1 MTDHQEGGQPHIDV
15 HRRIAAALADLVPA
29 DAGVPPHPY
38 LRRHLAEHAAR
49 GQVLD
54 DAHVPPALLPWESSR
69 AVRRLLATDDGN
81 PEDSRWLRTW
91 AGLEPFARTV
101 DPVSLMTSLQLAHSI
116 AGYSDAQ
123 SSRPAAFVDPPVTL
137 EWSDK
142 PTLPR
147 PWGIT
152 RYTVKA
158 MAAVQDFLGRIAL
171 TAAGDDRGN
180 LHVLR
185 PDGSNAYA
193 PLSVHDG
200 IIEHLLA
207 LPGGIV
213 VSGGTDGSVHVIDAR
228 HGRHLAEAVP
238 RRPGTWVSSLTLYR
252 PPNHPPVMLAAFSDG
267 HLAALNI
274 GTFHAT
280 EVALPEHLS
289 YPPVL
294 TGLPTPEGWDTLLY
308 TQHDEVLS
316 FDGTRSTHQLRTAAR
331 IRALVALPA
340 SASFAVGDEAGN
352 LLLGTPGTIGAAAA
366 VRTAD
371 IGQQAT
377 PPSRKAAV
385 TALMVTQVDRQT
397 ALVASDAHGTVQFW
411 ELPDFRPIGNPLP
424 AHTEPITA
432 LSSLPLGTTELLL
445 TAGADCTLRSLQLT
459 AEALSAAP
467 PVRERITASS
477 LSPTIPH
484 LLATARAGCVAIRD
498 IATQQSASTILDSVD
513 VTALAWPGING
524 TQHLAVAL
532 EDNRILVIDPTHPDS
547 DPLHELSGHDLPART
562 LVSLSAPQADL
573 LASAGPD
580 GRICLWNLRT
590 GDLLADFPDHDLS
603 VQCLATTRTHD
614 SLLLASG
621 GKDGNLRVWDT
632 HTLEQRGHT
641 IRCDQFTVND
651 LAFVPGPDGMLTL
664 ASAGQD
670 GSLKLWN
677 AVSGSQVGHFDADD
691 GELSAVT
698 ALTLTAQRQVL
709 VAAGRSSIHV
719 WEMTQG
725 ARKLLQ
731 IVTGRPIRA
740 LRTVADRRRD
750 QSSLLLA
757 TGDDGTSVFRLHLD
771 RI

>member
-1 MTDHQEGGQPHIDV
+1 MKDHQEGGQPHSDV

-29 DAGVPPHPY
+29 DPGVPPHPY

-69 AVRRLLATDDGN
+69 EVRRLLATDDGN

-116 AGYSDAQ
+116 AGYSDAP
-123 SSRPAAFVDPPVTL
+123 SSQPTTFVNPPVTL

-152 RYTVKA
+152 RYTVTA
-158 MAAVQDFLGRIAL
+158 MVAVEDFRGCTAL
-171 TAAGDDRGN
+171 IAAGDDRGN

-185 PDGSNAYA
+185 RDGSNAYA

-228 HGRHLAEAVP
+228 HGRHLAEAIP

-252 PPNHPPVMLAAFSDG
+252 PPNHPRVMMAAFSDG
-267 HLAALNI
+267 HLVALNI

-280 EVALPEHLS
+280 EVALPENLS

-294 TGLPTPEGWDTLLY
+294 TGLPTSEEWDRLLY

-316 FDGTRSTHQLRTAAR
+316 FDGTRSTHQLRTPAR

-352 LLLGTPGTIGAAAA
+352 LFLGTTGTTGTAATVGTASTRHQA
-366 VRTAD
+366 VHTSHR
-371 IGQQAT
+371 
-377 PPSRKAAV
+377 AAV
-385 TALMVTQVDRQT
+385 TALMATQVDQHT
-397 ALVASDAHGTVQFW
+397 ALAASDAHGRVRLW

-432 LSSLPLGTTELLL
+432 LSSLTVGTRELLL
-445 TAGADCTLRSLQLT
+445 TAGADCTLRSLPLT
-459 AEALSAAP
+459 EEAFATAP
-467 PVRERITASS
+467 PVQERITASS
-477 LSPTIPH
+477 LSPTVPH
-484 LLATARAGCVAIRD
+484 LLATASASCVAVRD
-498 IATQQSASTILDSVD
+498 IATRQSARTILENVD
-513 VTALAWPGING
+513 VTALAWPGIKG

-532 EDNRILVIDPTHPDS
+532 DDNRILVIDPT
-547 DPLHELSGHDLPART
+547 DPHGDPRHELSGHNLPART
-562 LVSLSAPQADL
+562 LVPLSDPHSDL

-590 GDLLADFPDHDLS
+590 GELLADFPDHDLS

-621 GKDGNLRVWDT
+621 GKDGNVRVWDT
-632 HTLEQRGHT
+632 YTFEQRGPT
-641 IRCDQFTVND
+641 IRCDQFIVND
-651 LAFVPGPDGMLTL
+651 LAFAPGPDGMRTL

-677 AVSGSQVGHFDADD
+677 AVSGSQVGCFDAED

-698 ALTLTAQRQVL
+698 ALPLTAGRQVL

-719 WEMTQG
+719 WETARG
-725 ARKLLQ
+725 TRKLLQ

-750 QSSLLLA
+750 RSALVLA